1 MIKLTNVSIEMNKSS
16 ILKEINLSIIDGKCY
31 GIIGRNGSG
40 KSVLFKA
47 IAGFIPIQTGEIWID
62 SHRVM
67 EGTFLNNMGI
77 IIESPNFINH
87 FTALENLACLAEI
100 QRKIHKEGILT
111 TLEKVGLGEAIQKKY
126 KYFSLGMKQRLR
138 IAQAIMENPDY
149 YILDEPFNGLDE
161 HGVQEVYQII
171 QELKR
176 SGKTILLT
184 SHDEK
189 DIQTLCDSVFEI
201 KGGLIHE
208 I

>member
-47 IAGFIPIQTGEIWID
+47 IAGFIPVKTGEIWID

-67 EGTFLNNMGI
+67 EGKFLNNMGI

-87 FTALENLACLAEI
+87 FTALENLTCLAEI
-100 QRKIHKEGILT
+100 QKKVNQDILLE
-111 TLEKVGLGEAIQKKY
+111 TLEEVGLGEAIHKKY

-161 HGVQEVYQII
+161 QGVQEVYRII

-201 KGGLIHE
+201 KGERMHE

>member
-87 FTALENLACLAEI
+87 FTALENLTCLAEI
-100 QRKIHKEGILT
+100 QRKIHKEEILT
-111 TLEKVGLGEAIQKKY
+111 TLEKVGLGEAIHKKY

-161 HGVQEVYQII
+161 HGVQDEYQII

>member
-1 MIKLTNVSIEMNKSS
+1 
-16 ILKEINLSIIDGKCY
+16 
-31 GIIGRNGSG
+31 
-40 KSVLFKA
+40 
-47 IAGFIPIQTGEIWID
+47 
-62 SHRVM
+62 
-67 EGTFLNNMGI
+67 
-77 IIESPNFINH
+77 
-87 FTALENLACLAEI
+87 
-100 QRKIHKEGILT
+100 
-111 TLEKVGLGEAIQKKY
+111 
-126 KYFSLGMKQRLR
+126 MKQRLR

>member
-77 IIESPNFINH
+77 IISGTITL
-87 FTALENLACLAEI
+87 TA
-100 QRKIHKEGILT
+100 
-111 TLEKVGLGEAIQKKY
+111 
-126 KYFSLGMKQRLR
+126 
-138 IAQAIMENPDY
+138 
-149 YILDEPFNGLDE
+149 
-161 HGVQEVYQII
+161 
-171 QELKR
+171 
-176 SGKTILLT
+176 
-184 SHDEK
+184 
-189 DIQTLCDSVFEI
+189 
-201 KGGLIHE
+201 
-208 I
+208 